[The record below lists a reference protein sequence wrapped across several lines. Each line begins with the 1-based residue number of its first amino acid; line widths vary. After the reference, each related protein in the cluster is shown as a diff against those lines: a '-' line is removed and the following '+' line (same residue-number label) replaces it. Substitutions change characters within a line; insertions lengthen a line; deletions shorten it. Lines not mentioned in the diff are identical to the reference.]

1 MKGIDISH
9 HNTVDWEAAK
19 QAGLKFAMLR
29 CGYGSDLKE
38 QDDRN
43 FEANVEACDRLGIPW
58 GAYLYSY
65 ALNTENAKSEL
76 AHLLRLLKGKKPLF
90 PVAIDMEDGDGY
102 KEKHG
107 MPSRQTLTDIIRT
120 VCAGLQEAG
129 YLAAY
134 YVNKDWYNRMI
145 YPEQLSEYVFWYARP
160 GVEKHVRFGKTRL
173 CPREA
178 NGRAWKPME
187 KTVRI
192 PISAFKIFQPLSK
205 TKG

>member
-107 MPSRQTLTDIIRT
+107 MPSL
-120 VCAGLQEAG
+120 L
-129 YLAAY
+129 
-134 YVNKDWYNRMI
+134 
-145 YPEQLSEYVFWYARP
+145 
-160 GVEKHVRFGKTRL
+160 
-173 CPREA
+173 
-178 NGRAWKPME
+178 
-187 KTVRI
+187 
-192 PISAFKIFQPLSK
+192 IFLY
-205 TKG
+205 

>member
-90 PVAIDMEDGDGY
+90 
-102 KEKHG
+102 
-107 MPSRQTLTDIIRT
+107 S
-120 VCAGLQEAG
+120 
-129 YLAAY
+129 
-134 YVNKDWYNRMI
+134 
-145 YPEQLSEYVFWYARP
+145 
-160 GVEKHVRFGKTRL
+160 
-173 CPREA
+173 
-178 NGRAWKPME
+178 GRY
-187 KTVRI
+187 
-192 PISAFKIFQPLSK
+192 
-205 TKG
+205 